1 MSGCIIA
8 AGALRARVSGL
19 GMARKN
25 HFAVPP
31 RGIGMLEFLIALLIF
46 STGMAGLL
54 SVQLAGKK
62 AAHKAAQRL
71 VATHL
76 GRDIL
81 ERIQA
86 NPGEIAAYRVTSAGD
101 SAGRLPGPEID
112 CSHAA
117 CGTEQL
123 AVFDLWQWES
133 ALLGE
138 SEQYSDG
145 SAPGLVSPRACI
157 TSEGG
162 YVTVSISWL
171 DITAVALPV
180 GTVCGADG
188 EVGTETAEEVEENLR
203 RRQLT
208 LSTFVAAR

>member
-1 MSGCIIA
+1 MSGCIIDP
-8 AGALRARVSGL
+8 GVEITRE
-19 GMARKN
+19 N
-25 HFAVPP
+25 HFAMPS

-62 AAHKAAQRL
+62 AAHKAGQRL

-81 ERIQA
+81 ERMQA
-86 NPGEIAAYRVTSAGD
+86 NPGEIAAYLVTNAGD
-101 SAGRLPGPEID
+101 SAGRLAGPEID
-112 CSHAA
+112 CNHAA
-117 CGTEQL
+117 CSVEQL

-145 SAPGLVSPRACI
+145 SAGGLVSPRACI
-157 TSEGG
+157 TNDRG

-171 DITAVALPV
+171 DITAAALPV
-180 GTVCGADG
+180 ETVCGFDG
-188 EVGTETAEEVEENLR
+188 EVGTETDEEVEESLR

-208 LSTFVAAR
+208 LSTFIAAR

>member
-1 MSGCIIA
+1 MPGCVMGFGA
-8 AGALRARVSGL
+8 ARS
-19 GMARKN
+19 
-25 HFAVPP
+25 
-31 RGIGMLEFLIALLIF
+31 RGIGMLEFLVALLIF

-54 SVQLAGKK
+54 SVQFAGKK
-62 AAHKAAQRL
+62 AVHRAAQRL

-81 ERIQA
+81 ERMQA
-86 NPGEIAAYRVTSAGD
+86 NPGEIVAYRVTDAGN

-112 CSHAA
+112 CSYAS

-138 SEQYSDG
+138 SEQYWDG
-145 SAPGLVSPRACI
+145 SAGGLVSPRACI
-157 TSEGG
+157 TSDGG
-162 YVTVSISWL
+162 SVTVSISWL
-171 DITAVALPV
+171 DIAAVAQPQPL

-188 EVGTETAEEVEENLR
+188 EVGTEAAEDVEDSLR

-208 LSTFVAAR
+208 LSTFIAAR